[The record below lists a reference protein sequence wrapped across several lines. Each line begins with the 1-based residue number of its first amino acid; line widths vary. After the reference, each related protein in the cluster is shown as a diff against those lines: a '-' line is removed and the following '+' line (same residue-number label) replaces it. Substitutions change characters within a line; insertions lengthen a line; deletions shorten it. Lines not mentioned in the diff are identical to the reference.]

1 MRGGFTSKLGESLS
15 EDELYSEEHEASL
28 LVLLSLRVRDFERLL
43 PLRLLD
49 DRRLDEPRLREEEDK
64 SFLPLM
70 DAGDLGGR
78 WFGAIAFIDVLFEG
92 PDVFTSFD
100 MFIVNLEEFITATVF
115 KSSIQCVAFPP
126 AFLSNTR

>member
-1 MRGGFTSKLGESLS
+1 MS
-15 EDELYSEEHEASL
+15 EDELHSEEHEASL
-28 LVLLSLRVRDFERLL
+28 LVLLPLRVRDFERLL

-64 SFLPLM
+64 SFLPLI

-78 WFGAIAFIDVLFEG
+78 WFGAIAFIIVLFEG
-92 PDVFTSFD
+92 PDGSIPFD
-100 MFIVNLEEFITATVF
+100 IFIVNLEEFIIATVSNG